1 MKSKRLG
8 VTSIVSP
15 LTMVVLL
22 LSVHLL
28 SKQCL
33 LYPYSTHVADLPT
46 YLSQAPAS
54 DCFYQRGDEG
64 SAPLLVFLVTNKY
77 TWLQFPYKW

>member
-1 MKSKRLG
+1 MFMKSKRLG
-8 VTSIVSP
+8 VTCMVRP

-28 SKQCL
+28 SKECL
-33 LYPYSTHVADLPT
+33 LYLYSTHMAGLPVF
-46 YLSQAPAS
+46 LSQAPAS

-64 SAPLLVFLVTNKY
+64 SATLLISLVTNKH
-77 TWLQFPYKW
+77 T